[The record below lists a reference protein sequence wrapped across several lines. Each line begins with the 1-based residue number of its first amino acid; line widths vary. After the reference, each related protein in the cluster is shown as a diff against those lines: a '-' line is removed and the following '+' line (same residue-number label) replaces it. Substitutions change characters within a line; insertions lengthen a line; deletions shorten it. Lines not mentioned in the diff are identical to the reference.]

1 MGPVPNNFNSLFEYM
16 ANMNWVEINC
26 TTFADGGVGEQFMA
40 NTTNKFSAKLFS
52 ERELGVLNRIAD
64 HFLDTNTQ
72 NIIEL
77 SHQEKGWYENE
88 KERKLIDY
96 SYGFELVGI

>member
-1 MGPVPNNFNSLFEYM
+1 MT
-16 ANMNWVEINC
+16 NMNQVDINC
-26 TTFADGGVGEQFMA
+26 TTFADGGVGEQFIA
-40 NTTNKFSAKLFS
+40 KTTKKFSAELFS
-52 ERELGVLNRIAD
+52 EREIGMLNRIAD

-72 NIIEL
+72 NIIDL

-96 SYGFELVGI
+96 RYSFELVGI